1 MTSNSLEEE
10 LSRLKTR
17 LAEADASLLAAAR
30 RAAYGMIDSTLSRQ
44 LTSGEVRRRSRR
56 LSRLPFIDLRRVMI
70 VVKESAPRG
79 QRISAALRD
88 CEYLLSTMMDVNE
101 ILGYLEECLL
111 LGLELA
117 NDRRL
122 QLLAALPVAAPA
134 KRRQGEVKLIGF
146 YRDVDGRDQAGEKA
160 SRRRI

>member
-1 MTSNSLEEE
+1 MADHTTSSGLEWE
-10 LSRLKTR
+10 LSQLKAR

-44 LTSGEVRRRSRR
+44 LTGGEVRRRNKR
-56 LSRLPFIDLRRVMI
+56 LSKLPIIDPLRAMI
-70 VVKESAPRG
+70 VVKEFAPRG

-88 CEYLLSTMMDVNE
+88 CEDLLSTMDLNE
-101 ILGYLEECLL
+101 ILGYLNECFL

-122 QLLAALPVAAPA
+122 QLSDALPVAAPA
-134 KRRQGEVKLIGF
+134 KRGQGE
-146 YRDVDGRDQAGEKA
+146 
-160 SRRRI
+160 SS